1 MIPKGK
7 KVPICD
13 IQDDWI
19 RALVL
24 RVGNRKEI
32 YR

>member
-13 IQDDWI
+13 IQDDRI
-19 RALVL
+19 RVLVL